1 MRKIVSNA
9 TPLIY
14 LAKVR
19 KLDLLESLYEQ
30 VLIPEEVEKEV
41 VGEGKRIGQKDAFL
55 IEKKI
60 SDGWINVLKANEFIE
75 IPMRLEKGEV
85 AALTLAKELGVKEV
99 LIDESLA
106 RSASEIIGLIP
117 RGTIFV
123 LLEAL
128 KINKINFDEFMEILG
143 RLLKEGFRLREEVYL
158 KAIEAAKMITKQ

>member
-19 KLDLLESLYEQ
+19 KLDLLEGLYEQ

-41 VGEGKRIGQKDAFL
+41 VEEGKRIGQKDAFL

-60 SDGWINVLKANEFIE
+60 SDGWINVHKVNELVE
-75 IPMRLEKGEV
+75 ISIKLEKGEV

-128 KINKINFDEFMEILG
+128 KINKIDFDEFMEILDK
-143 RLLKEGFRLREEVYL
+143 LLKEGFRLREEVYL
-158 KAIEAAKMITKQ
+158 KAIEAAKKII

>member
-14 LAKVR
+14 LAKVG

-41 VGEGKRIGQKDAFL
+41 VEEGKRIGQKDAFL

-60 SDGWINVLKANEFIE
+60 CDGWINVLKVNKLIE
-75 IPMRLEKGEV
+75 IPIKLEKGEI
-85 AALTLAKELGVKEV
+85 ATLTLAKELGVKEV

-106 RSASEIIGLIP
+106 RTASEIIGLIP

-128 KINKINFDEFMEILG
+128 KINKINFDEFIEILNK
-143 RLLKEGFRLREEVYL
+143 LLREGFRLREEVYL